1 MSITLEQ
8 LLASKEARQQR
19 QQRLRKHYGTAIASI
34 TINIPGSTKDNA
46 VIRQLCA
53 YAANALHSDFD
64 VLAMESVNLPTGPET
79 MLAINTEARAL
90 KKAAIILEE
99 SNLFGRLLDI
109 DVISADGTPLSRQT
123 SGASR
128 SCLLCTQPAVYC
140 MRERRHSM
148 EEVQAAVG
156 DLLNHFLAFQTR
168 QISPI
173 AEKFSSLA
181 VEAMLYEV
189 TCTPSPGLVD
199 RVNAGAHRDMDF
211 FSFMSSSAALSL
223 TMARCCEAGLRHNG
237 ALPELLPVL
246 RIIGLDGEK
255 AMLEATC
262 GINTQKGL
270 LFSLGII
277 VASAGWL
284 SANKQEI
291 TTASVLATVQAMVSG
306 IVSRELGQLPEPHT
320 RRLTAGER
328 LFRTFGIRGIRGEM
342 EDGLPAI
349 KNKAL
354 PALREALHSGL
365 SINDSLVHTL
375 FVLMTIVEDTTI
387 MNRHNQEKLQNWVRP
402 LAEDFLQQG
411 GLHSSKG
418 HLLAMELDKQFIA
431 QIVSPGGSADL
442 LAVTWFLHRLEEW
455 SKNSNPLA

>member
-34 TINIPGSTKDNA
+34 TINIPGSTKDST

-53 YAANALHSDFD
+53 YAANALHLEFA
-64 VLAMESVNLPTGPET
+64 VLAMESVNLPTGPEAV
-79 MLAINTEARAL
+79 LAIDAEAREL

-99 SNLFGRLLDI
+99 SHPFGRLLDI
-109 DVISADGTPLSRQT
+109 DVISADGTHLSRQT
-123 SGASR
+123 SKTSR
-128 SCLLCTQPAVYC
+128 SCLLCTQPAVHC
-140 MRERRHSM
+140 IRERQHSM
-148 EEVQAAVG
+148 EEIQAAVG
-156 DLLNHFLAFQTR
+156 NLLNHFLAFQTR
-168 QISPI
+168 QISPV
-173 AEKFSSLA
+173 AEKISSLA
-181 VEAMLYEV
+181 MEAMLYEV

-199 RVNAGAHRDMDF
+199 RMNAGAHRDMDF

-223 TMARCCEAGLRHNG
+223 TMARCCEAGLRHSKT
-237 ALPELLPVL
+237 LPELFPVL

-255 AMLEATC
+255 AMLEATG

-284 SANKQEI
+284 YSNKQEV
-291 TTASVLATVQAMVSG
+291 TTASVLATVQEMVSG
-306 IVSRELGQLPEPHT
+306 IVSRELDQLPEQHT
-320 RRLTAGER
+320 RKLTAGER
-328 LFRTFGIRGIRGEM
+328 LFRTLGVRGIRGEM

-349 KNKAL
+349 KNSAL
-354 PALREALHSGL
+354 PALKEALRSGL

-375 FVLMTIVEDTTI
+375 YVLMTVVEDTTI
-387 MNRHNQEKLQNWVRP
+387 INRHSQEKLQNWVRP
-402 LAEDFLQQG
+402 LAENFLQQG
-411 GLHSSKG
+411 GLRSAEG
-418 HLLAMELDKQFIA
+418 RLLAVELDKQFIA
-431 QIVSPGGSADL
+431 QNVSPGGSADL

-455 SKNSNPLA
+455 SK